1 VAGVIREN
9 ADVNVRNLYTDQGV
23 IDSMQ
28 PVKLGARTWCCY
40 ATAGL
45 LGLMVAGISTCA
57 QTVLGTPQETND
69 RIRALSATARYIPH
83 DYIIGSGDTISIDV
97 YDVKELSRDVLVSQ
111 TGTIGLPLVPV
122 RLQVKGLTET
132 QAERKIAEVLQANGL
147 VSHPEVSVSVK
158 TRKSKPIT
166 VVGAVPHPMVY
177 QAERPVT
184 LLEVLAEAGGVSPDA
199 GDTAIVTRPIS
210 EPADTSPAVSNDDVI
225 PPSSQDAIP
234 TQRAPNNNAPTS
246 GGLALDPSQPV
257 PGVAPITPAP
267 NTNFSSA
274 EVAAKDAPVPTMPP
288 PLSDTITVN
297 LSQLMESGDPVNN
310 IILQAGDIVTVPH
323 AGIVYVL
330 GAVGRPGGFVLANDR
345 AQMTTLKML
354 ALAGGLNRTAKSNH
368 AVIIRRDRQGQ
379 QHEQTVDLKKVEQ
392 RKAEDV
398 RLEASDILYV
408 PDSNAK
414 KALYRAGELAVS
426 VGTGLAL
433 YRLTY

>member
-1 VAGVIREN
+1 
-9 ADVNVRNLYTDQGV
+9 
-23 IDSMQ
+23 MQ
-28 PVKLGARTWCCY
+28 PVKLGARSWCCY

-69 RIRALSATARYIPH
+69 RIRSLSATARYIPH

-97 YDVKELSRDVLVSQ
+97 FDVKELSRDVRVSQ
-111 TGTIGLPLVPV
+111 TGTIGLPLIPV

-132 QAERKIAEVLQANGL
+132 QAEQKISEVLQANGL

-158 TRKSKPIT
+158 DRKSKPIT
-166 VVGAVPHPMVY
+166 VVGGVPHPMVY

-184 LLEVLAEAGGVSPDA
+184 LLEVLAEAGGVSVDA
-199 GDTAIVTRPIS
+199 GDTAIVTRPTS
-210 EPADTSPAVSNDDVI
+210 EPLDTSQAPTIGNEDVTPPSVQDVI
-225 PPSSQDAIP
+225 PPSPSA
-234 TQRAPNNNAPTS
+234 NNNAPAAGGSAIDSSQAVTS
-246 GGLALDPSQPV
+246 TAPV
-257 PGVAPITPAP
+257 TPAP
-267 NTNFSSA
+267 NTNFPSTEA
-274 EVAAKDAPVPTMPP
+274 AAKDAPVPTMPP
-288 PLSDTITVN
+288 ALSNTITVN
-297 LSQLMESGDPVNN
+297 LNQLMESGDPVNN

-323 AGIVYVL
+323 AGIVYVM
-330 GAVGRPGGFVLANDR
+330 GAVGKPGGFVLANDR

-368 AVIIRRDRQGQ
+368 AVIIRRDRQGL
-379 QHEQTVDLKKVEQ
+379 QHEQTVDLQKVVE

-414 KALYRAGELAVS
+414 KALYRAGEIALG
-426 VGTGLAL
+426 VGTGVAL
-433 YRLTY
+433 YKVAYR

>member
-1 VAGVIREN
+1 
-9 ADVNVRNLYTDQGV
+9 
-23 IDSMQ
+23 MQ
-28 PVKLGARTWCCY
+28 PGTLGARPWFY

-45 LGLMVAGISTCA
+45 LVLMVGATHVCA
-57 QTVLGTPQETND
+57 QTVVGTPQETND
-69 RIRALSATARYIPH
+69 RIRALSATAKYIPH
-83 DYIIGSGDTISIDV
+83 DYVIGAGDTISIDV
-97 YDVKELSRDVLVSQ
+97 FDVKELSREVRVSQ
-111 TGTIGLPLVPV
+111 TGTIGLPLIPV

-132 QAERKIAEVLQANGL
+132 QAEQKIAEVLQANGL
-147 VSHPEVSVSVK
+147 VSHPEVSVSVR

-184 LLEVLAEAGGVSPDA
+184 LLEVLAEAGGVANDA

-210 EPADTSPAVSNDDVI
+210 ESADSAEAPPIGNEDIIPSSPKDVI
-225 PPSSQDAIP
+225 PPSPS
-234 TQRAPNNNAPTS
+234 PNNNSPASAGSTAGS
-246 GGLALDPSQPV
+246 SQPV
-257 PGVAPITPAP
+257 TGVAPVTPAP
-267 NTNFSSA
+267 DTNFPSA

-288 PLSDTITVN
+288 ALSNTITVN
-297 LSQLMESGDPVNN
+297 LNQLMESGDPVNN

-330 GAVGRPGGFVLANDR
+330 GAVGKPGGFILANDR

-354 ALAGGLNRTAKSNH
+354 ALAGGLNRTAKSDH
-368 AVIIRRDRQGQ
+368 AVIVRRDRQGQ
-379 QHEQTVDLKKVEQ
+379 QHEQTVDLKKVVQ

-414 KALYRAGELAVS
+414 KALYRAGEIAIG
-426 VGTGLAL
+426 VGTGFAL
-433 YRLTY
+433 YRVGY